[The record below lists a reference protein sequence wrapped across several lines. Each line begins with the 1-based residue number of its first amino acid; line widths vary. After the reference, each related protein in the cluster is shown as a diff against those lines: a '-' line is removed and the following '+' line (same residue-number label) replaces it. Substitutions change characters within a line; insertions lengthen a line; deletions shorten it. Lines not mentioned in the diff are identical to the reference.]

1 MLNGTTSS
9 DPQGNVM
16 SYQWSLVGP
25 SGSMTILSS
34 NSGPVVTFVPDKP
47 GSYTVVLT
55 VMAGSKSSVTSKT
68 VSVTGVAS
76 GKAITSFGFANPQA
90 VGTINESAKTI
101 SVTVPNG
108 TNVTALVAIFTTTG
122 ASVKVNN
129 VTQVSGTTAIDFT
142 SPVSYLVTA
151 GDSSTVT
158 YTVTVTVASASGKQ
172 ITSFGFANPQVT
184 GVIDETNKVI
194 FVTVPSGTNVTAL
207 AASFTTTGAS
217 VKVNNVTQ
225 VSGTTTN
232 NFSSPVSY
240 LVTAS
245 DSSTVSYTVTV
256 TVVASSDPLI
266 GNWQLS
272 TVNGAA
278 VSSIPM
284 AMNLTVK
291 SDATWTAIGGSTGN
305 SMFAYGGWT
314 KQSTGVYTVT
324 FVFGGPEG
332 VGSMYM
338 LLSGTTLTATIVETQ
353 GTMTYVYIPGTA
365 AIPDP
370 IIGSWHLSSMNPMPD
385 PPMSMN
391 FTFNSNN
398 TWSANIVQ
406 TGDASTASGNWN
418 QTSPGKYLV
427 TFLAGGPQGVPSMLF
442 TLSQGTL
449 STTFTD
455 QNQQRSMT
463 LNPGSTSLPDPI
475 VGNWK
480 LDKINSQPASTIPLG
495 ENFVFSSDGTC
506 TVDGA
511 TTGQVITG
519 SGTWTSSGTGAY
531 TLVAGAE
538 TLNLTL
544 SNNRLSWTAID
555 PSHGTYTAELVPGVD
570 TNLPDPVVGWW
581 MLDTVDGITA
591 SNVPMAQNIQMN
603 ADHTW
608 STNGVMHGIS
618 INANGTWNPTTQNNY
633 VANFVSGG
641 PQGVPSFAF
650 SMDTTAGTGT
660 TTMNMGWGVQTFVY
674 KPGGTTIAPDPIWGT
689 WVLSSIDGTPAS
701 SIPASGTTWVNSDGT
716 YTWSHTEH
724 SSTMTGGGHWNEPSP
739 NSYAFTETSTS
750 VTDTAY
756 LSNGN
761 QTFTSYSSSDGRT
774 YVYTKQ

>member
-1 MLNGTTSS
+1 
-9 DPQGNVM
+9 
-16 SYQWSLVGP
+16 
-25 SGSMTILSS
+25 
-34 NSGPVVTFVPDKP
+34 
-47 GSYTVVLT
+47 
-55 VMAGSKSSVTSKT
+55 
-68 VSVTGVAS
+68 
-76 GKAITSFGFANPQA
+76 
-90 VGTINESAKTI
+90 
-101 SVTVPNG
+101 
-108 TNVTALVAIFTTTG
+108 
-122 ASVKVNN
+122 
-129 VTQVSGTTAIDFT
+129 
-142 SPVSYLVTA
+142 
-151 GDSSTVT
+151 
-158 YTVTVTVASASGKQ
+158 
-172 ITSFGFANPQVT
+172 
-184 GVIDETNKVI
+184 
-194 FVTVPSGTNVTAL
+194 
-207 AASFTTTGAS
+207 
-217 VKVNNVTQ
+217 
-225 VSGTTTN
+225 
-232 NFSSPVSY
+232 
-240 LVTAS
+240 
-245 DSSTVSYTVTV
+245 
-256 TVVASSDPLI
+256 
-266 GNWQLS
+266 
-272 TVNGAA
+272 
-278 VSSIPM
+278 
-284 AMNLTVK
+284 
-291 SDATWTAIGGSTGN
+291 
-305 SMFAYGGWT
+305 MFAYGGWT

-463 LNPGSTSLPDPI
+463 LNPGSTTLPDPI
-475 VGNWK
+475 
-480 LDKINSQPASTIPLG
+480 
-495 ENFVFSSDGTC
+495 
-506 TVDGA
+506 
-511 TTGQVITG
+511 
-519 SGTWTSSGTGAY
+519 
-531 TLVAGAE
+531 
-538 TLNLTL
+538 
-544 SNNRLSWTAID
+544 
-555 PSHGTYTAELVPGVD
+555 
-570 TNLPDPVVGWW
+570 VGWW

-608 STNGVMHGIS
+608 SMTGVMHGMA
-618 INANGTWNPTTQNNY
+618 INASGTWNPTTQNNY

-641 PQGVPSFAF
+641 PQGVPSFTF
-650 SMDTTAGTGT
+650 SINTNTSTGT

-716 YTWSHTEH
+716 YTWSHTE
-724 SSTMTGGGHWNEPSP
+724 SGNTITGGGHWSEPSP
-739 NSYAFTETSTS
+739 NNYTFTETSTS

-756 LSNGN
+756 LSNVN